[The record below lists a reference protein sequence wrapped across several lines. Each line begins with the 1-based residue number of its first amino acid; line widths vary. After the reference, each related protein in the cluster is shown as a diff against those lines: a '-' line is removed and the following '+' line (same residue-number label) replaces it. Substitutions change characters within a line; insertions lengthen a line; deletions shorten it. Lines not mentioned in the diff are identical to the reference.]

1 MFLKHQT
8 PEERLTIWRDIRHT
22 PSLTLEQ
29 LLVNFSKIKQQPRCI
44 DYYTPASWPSV
55 FEIVSEGYFC
65 QSGITLVLTA
75 TLHNAGFITSDTIS
89 FPVISNH
96 TNGLTGLVLEYD
108 NSIFNAVPGEIISK
122 EEMLEN
128 STVFASHAVPISQLF
143 S

>member
-1 MFLKHQT
+1 MFLKHQAPT
-8 PEERLTIWRDIRHT
+8 VRLEVWRNLRHT
-22 PSLTLEQ
+22 PDLTIE
-29 LLVNFSKIKQQPRCI
+29 KILTEFARIKHEPRCI

-108 NSIFNAVPGEIISK
+108 NCIFNAVPGEIISK
-122 EEMLEN
+122 KEILEN
-128 STVFASHAVPISQLF
+128 STVFASHTVPISQLF